1 VLDGVVANQGR
12 ITHVT
17 YFNADIH
24 GHQQNR
30 VFAYIIENQI
40 DEIILGDPWVK
51 DVDGIY
57 SARKGYLDIFDKD
70 GRRTRCWNRRDPS
83 IGPPGVKALR
93 VNKVSAQ
100 SIR

>member
-12 ITHVT
+12 ITYVT
-17 YFNADIH
+17 YFNADIY

-30 VFAYIIENQI
+30 VFTYIIENQI
-40 DEIILGDPWVK
+40 DEIILGDLWVK

-70 GRRTRCWNRRDPS
+70 GRRTRCWNRRDPL
-83 IGPPGVKALR
+83 IGLPGVKALR
-93 VNKVSAQ
+93 VNKVLAQ